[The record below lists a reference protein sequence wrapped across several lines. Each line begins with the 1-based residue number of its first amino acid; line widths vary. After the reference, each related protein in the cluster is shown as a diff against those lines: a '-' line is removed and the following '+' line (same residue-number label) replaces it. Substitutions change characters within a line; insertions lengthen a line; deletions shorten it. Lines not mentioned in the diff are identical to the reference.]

1 MMDLLELMVS
11 WECGNLDYDDTV
23 HLFQRLIDSGMAWR
37 LQGCYGRTAM
47 ALIRAG
53 ECQAK
58 GGA

>member
-1 MMDLLELMVS
+1 MGLLDLMIS
-11 WECGNLDYDDTV
+11 WEQGELDHDDTV
-23 HLFQRLIDSGMAWR
+23 NLFQRLIDSGMAWK

-47 ALIRAG
+47 ALIKAG